1 MNARLLVAN
10 TALNKTIQMYESPT
24 IVHSTIEIEGYG
36 EQARVTFFRY
46 FSIESS
52 PEMNA
57 VELRPPNMDESGK
70 TKYPVLF
77 HL

>member
-1 MNARLLVAN
+1 MHLRPSFIPLFKVKDMVRKMFVA
-10 TALNKTIQMYESPT
+10 
-24 IVHSTIEIEGYG
+24 
-36 EQARVTFFRY
+36 FFRY
-46 FSIESS
+46 FDRLPGSEL
-52 PEMNA
+52 NA